1 MCFFKTYQRVQ
12 SGEGAAEGGLLLND
26 TSTRKRVF
34 CLCSKR
40 TGCLYCYVLRHAGCG
55 GRPGTLA
62 PPLEGTVRQEADGI
76 CSYQPPSGA
85 PKMSVYYTPKCQHT
99 RLPTKPAMKT
109 PWVAMGGCHVLPGKI
124 CGWQA
129 PRHPS
134 LSTLLSRSSR
144 ISAMVLE
151 QDGLPPSSPC
161 RKNSVLSTSAMLS
174 WLIPREPTAL
184 RSFNRGVYKARP

>member
-1 MCFFKTYQRVQ
+1 MCFFKTYQCVQ

-85 PKMSVYYTPKCQHT
+85 PKTSVYYTPKCQHT

-109 PWVAMGGCHVLPGKI
+109 PWVAMGGCHVLPDKI

-134 LSTLLSRSSR
+134 LPKQPNQRDGPRTGRCPSQQPLQKELRAFHVCDAVLAHPTRTYSPPLL
-144 ISAMVLE
+144 
-151 QDGLPPSSPC
+151 
-161 RKNSVLSTSAMLS
+161 
-174 WLIPREPTAL
+174 
-184 RSFNRGVYKARP
+184 